1 MRLYASKIPPITD
14 AISKALIDPKHLE
27 VNDREEFK
35 RDVESILKEYLRKNR
50 EITERSK
57 DILEHRGLP
66 YSDLYRV
73 RRQLADDQDFGIGD
87 ESVNWIANQLIE
99 LFMQSQFVEEI
110 YTDDPQMRG
119 MIRDVLKRHMQH
131 DDDLDREVR
140 RQLRHLRV
148 QLSSKVFWIAHA
160 PDLQGDVRDAVT
172 YCDQRSCR
180 SHGNTTRAV
189 RLELPELIGE
199 PSVA

>member
-1 MRLYASKIPPITD
+1 MRLYASKIPAITE
-14 AISKALIDPKHLE
+14 AIFRQLVDPNHLE
-27 VNDREEFK
+27 INDRDEFK

-57 DILEHRGLP
+57 DILEQRGLP

-87 ESVNWIANQLIE
+87 ESVNWIANQLTE

-110 YTDDPQMRG
+110 YSEDGKLRGIMRE
-119 MIRDVLKRHMQH
+119 VLKRHMQH

-140 RQLRHLRV
+140 RQLKHLTEGTDAFDVEYQR
-148 QLSSKVFWIAHA
+148 QIETIRRKHGL
-160 PDLQGDVRDAVT
+160 GD
-172 YCDQRSCR
+172 
-180 SHGNTTRAV
+180 
-189 RLELPELIGE
+189 
-199 PSVA
+199 